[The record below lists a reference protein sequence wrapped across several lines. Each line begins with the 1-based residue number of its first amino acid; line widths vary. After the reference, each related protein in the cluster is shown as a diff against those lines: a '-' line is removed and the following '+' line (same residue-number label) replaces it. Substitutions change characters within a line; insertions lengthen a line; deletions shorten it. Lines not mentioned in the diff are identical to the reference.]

1 MFFLNLYFFFS
12 RFFLNLFLMIK
23 LIQCYLRNRA
33 VSYFNDSKLGKLIFI
48 YSFSDSGILDFF
60 LLSTFDL
67 LFRYF
72 FVYSLLLLSEFSVV
86 EKASWRFFSY
96 LVSYATKYTFFEINN
111 IWEFFFMI
119 LMNII
124 TLFSLF
130 LFIYILFI

>member
-1 MFFLNLYFFFS
+1 
-12 RFFLNLFLMIK
+12 MIK

-86 EKASWRFFSY
+86 EKAS
-96 LVSYATKYTFFEINN
+96 
-111 IWEFFFMI
+111 
-119 LMNII
+119 
-124 TLFSLF
+124 
-130 LFIYILFI
+130 